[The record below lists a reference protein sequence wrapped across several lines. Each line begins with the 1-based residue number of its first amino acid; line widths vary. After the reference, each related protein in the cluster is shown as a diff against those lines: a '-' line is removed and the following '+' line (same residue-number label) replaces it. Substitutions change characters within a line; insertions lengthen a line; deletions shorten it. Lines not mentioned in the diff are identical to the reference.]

1 MIWTTG
7 ALCSAEKFDKK
18 VGELTDKLE
27 KEVGEKLTSALKEKL
42 GADKIQ
48 RVTVY
53 YSEYVEEEEPGKYV
67 NTGNY
72 YVALNI
78 WQYENKEEIN
88 AKEHTAKVNCD
99 KAVIDAAKEAFAKIY
114 GSLD

>member
-1 MIWTTG
+1 MVLTTG

-53 YSEYVEEEEPGKYV
+53 YSEYVEEEEPGEYV
-67 NTGNY
+67 NTGKY
-72 YVALNI
+72 YVGLNI

-88 AKEHTAKVNCD
+88 AKECTVKVNTD
-99 KAVIDAAKEAFAKIY
+99 KAVIDAAKEAFTKTY